1 MATTKE
7 QIEKAL
13 KQLTPHPLQH
23 WHLNKDGT
31 ITAINTIGQ
40 KFILTVETIRLDDLL
55 NAPATEVPTAQET
68 KHAKPKRKP

>member
-23 WHLNKDGT
+23 WHINKDGT

-40 KFILTVETIRLDDLL
+40 KFILTPQTIQPDEPPPNRRQPGKPTTRT
-55 NAPATEVPTAQET
+55 NVP
-68 KHAKPKRKP
+68 